1 MEKISVLGGGFGGI
15 ASAIRLRARG
25 NDVSLYERLPNLGGR
40 AQVFEKNGFV
50 HDAGPT
56 VITAPNLLYELFE
69 ILGENLDEHLELK
82 PLDPWY
88 RFYFSNNKTN
98 FDYGPNQDK
107 MMDQIQQASPKDV
120 DGYCR
125 MLREST
131 KIFELGYEKLASQ
144 PFHKLSKMIRYA
156 PDILRLK
163 GYQSVY
169 TFVSRY
175 IKDDNLRQAF
185 SIQPL
190 LVGGNPFTT
199 SSIYSLIHALEKKW
213 GVYFCMGGTGKI
225 VSELEGLMRRHGIN
239 IYYNHDAERIITSG
253 NQAKSI
259 EFTNG
264 KSYNFDKLI
273 CNADPLQV
281 TSELL
286 GENKVSIHNRLIQ
299 RFAKHSMGLF
309 VVFFGAKK
317 KYPAIA
323 HHTIWMGPRYKGLLE
338 DIFDK
343 HVLAEDFSIYLHRP
357 TCTDKSFAPTN
368 SDSFYALV
376 PVPNLKGNHNWDD
389 IKPEFS
395 LKIIDALSETILP
408 GLNTNV
414 VDIFSMTPKDF
425 KKDYRTPFGSG
436 FSIAPKLLQSAWF
449 RTHNQDDLYK
459 NLFYVGAG
467 THPGAG
473 LPGVLNS
480 AKVVEN
486 IIYS

>member
-1 MEKISVLGGGFGGI
+1 MEKISILGSGFGGI
-15 ASAIRLRARG
+15 AAAIRMRARG
-25 NDVSLYERLPNLGGR
+25 NDVQLFERLSRLGGR
-40 AQVFEKNGFV
+40 AQVFEKNGFI

-56 VITAPNLLYELFE
+56 VITAPNLFFELFE
-69 ILGENLDEHLELK
+69 LLGENLEDHLEFK

-88 RFYFSNNKTN
+88 RFYFTKNNTT
-98 FDYGPNQDK
+98 FDYGPNQEH
-107 MMDQIQQASPKDV
+107 MLEQIREISVKDV
-120 DGYCR
+120 DGYLR
-125 MLREST
+125 MLKEST
-131 KIFELGYEKLASQ
+131 KIFELGYEKLASR
-144 PFHKLSKMIRYA
+144 PFHKLTQMLRYG
-156 PDILRLK
+156 PDIIRLK

-169 TFVSRY
+169 SFVSRH
-175 IKDDNLRQAF
+175 IKDENLRQAF

-190 LVGGNPFTT
+190 LVGGNPFST

-213 GVYFCMGGTGKI
+213 GIYFCMGGTGKI
-225 VSELEGLMRRHGIN
+225 VLELEKLMIRHGIK
-239 IYYNHDAERIITSG
+239 IFYNHDAERINTKGSRVS
-253 NQAKSI
+253 SI

-281 TSELL
+281 STDLL
-286 GENKVSIHNRLIQ
+286 KGKQVSLHNRVIEK
-299 RFAKHSMGLF
+299 FAKHSMGLF
-309 VVFFGAKK
+309 VIFFGTKK
-317 KYPAIA
+317 KYNNIA
-323 HHTIWMGPRYKGLLE
+323 HHTIWMAPRYKALLE
-338 DIFDK
+338 EIFDK
-343 HVLAEDFSIYLHRP
+343 HTLAEDFSVYLHRP
-357 TCTDKSFAPTN
+357 TCTDSSFAPPN
-368 SDSFYALV
+368 GDSFYALV
-376 PVPNLKGNHNWDD
+376 PVPNLKGKYNWDE
-389 IKPEFS
+389 IKKEFS
-395 LKIIDALSETILP
+395 MKVLDALNKSIMPE
-408 GLNTNV
+408 LNENV

-486 IIYS
+486 IIYP